1 MNSKGQSLLFAII
14 GAVMIFMAGM
24 LFLNHVMDD
33 VTLSR
38 TVGFNCDDSTIS
50 DGTKLTCLGI
60 DLVIP
65 ILIISIV
72 SLSGG
77 LIINRFVI

>member
-1 MNSKGQSLLFAII
+1 MNNKGQSLLFAII

-33 VTLSR
+33 VTLAR
-38 TVGFNCDDSTIS
+38 TIGFDCDSSTIS
-50 DGTKLTCLGI
+50 SGTMLTCIGI

-72 SLSGG
+72 SLAGG
-77 LIINRFVI
+77 LIINRFVV